1 MMKLMPRD
9 IVLLVIEEAG
19 GNMQGKTLLQKRI
32 YFLSLRLGLK
42 LGYRPYYYGPY
53 SPIVDDALGDLK
65 GLRFVEERERGF
77 RAVNEEGFRVKRYDY
92 ELTEDGRLIVERI
105 QKRYPNEHGRIVQ
118 ALHEIREAGEP
129 DYNTLSVA
137 AKAHFILSSQG
148 EPMTAEEIIKMAQRF
163 NWKISEDKFREAA
176 SFLEKMD
183 LVKSPQ

>member
-1 MMKLMPRD
+1 MKLMPRD

-19 GNMQGKTLLQKRI
+19 GSVQGKTLLQKRI
-32 YFLSLRLGLK
+32 YFLSLSLDLK

-77 RAVNEEGFRVKRYDY
+77 RAVNEEGFKVKRYDY
-92 ELTEDGRLIVERI
+92 ELTDDGKLIVERI
-105 QKRYPNEHGRIVQ
+105 KKRYPDERERIVQ
-118 ALHEIREAGEP
+118 ALQDIRQAGEP

-148 EPMTAEEIIKMAQRF
+148 EPMTAEEIINVARQF
-163 NWKISEDKFREAA
+163 NWKISEDEFREAA
-176 SFLEKMD
+176 SFLEKLN
-183 LVKSPQ
+183 LVKSRQ